1 VSLARPAAGPNG
13 AMTFEDW
20 RDTPACDVEAL
31 YDLEGRRWLDRL
43 GWDMAPSWRIV
54 ENARLA
60 GHLPGLVARR
70 PDGRP
75 AGWVFYLL
83 HEGILQIGGLA
94 GDTAAAVRRL
104 LERTLQSPEAGL
116 ARGFSGFLFPAS
128 PSLQSALERQRFLL
142 ARHLYLA
149 RLLGAD
155 GPDPE
160 AAPADLRLRPL
171 AEAEPANI
179 VRLFARA
186 YAGRPEA
193 RCFAPDGRL
202 EQWAHYLGQILGS
215 PAVGRYL
222 ASASF
227 AIEDGPER
235 KPVGAIVTTS
245 LSAGTAHIAQVVVDP
260 GCRRSGLGRWLLGAA
275 RDAARSAGHDRLTL
289 LVAESNE
296 PARALYAREGFEH
309 TAHFLFA
316 TRPILARRSIG
327 APGRRGAGNWQPA
340 AESEPAGEPLAV
352 SGESRRTSPQ

>member
-1 VSLARPAAGPNG
+1 MTLARPATGPSG
-13 AMTFEDW
+13 ALTFEDW
-20 RDTPACDVEAL
+20 RDTPASDVEAL
-31 YDLEGRRWLDRL
+31 YDLEGRRWLDQL

-54 ENARLA
+54 EEARRA
-60 GHLPGLVARR
+60 GHVPGLVARR
-70 PDGRP
+70 PDGQP
-75 AGWVFYLL
+75 AGWAFYLL
-83 HEGILQIGGLA
+83 HEGTLQIGGLV

-149 RLLGAD
+149 RPLGAGD
-155 GPDPE
+155 AE
-160 AAPADLRLRPL
+160 AEAGPADLRLRPL
-171 AEAEPANI
+171 ADAEPANI

-202 EQWAHYLGQILGS
+202 DQWAHYLGQILGS

-222 ASASF
+222 PDASF
-227 AIEDGPER
+227 VVEDGADR
-235 KPVGAIVTTS
+235 RALGAIVTTS
-245 LSAGTAHIAQVVVDP
+245 LSTGTAHIAQVVVDP
-260 GCRRSGLGRWLLGAA
+260 GCRRSGVGRWLLGSA
-275 RDAARSAGHDRLTL
+275 RDAARSAGHDRLSL

-296 PARALYAREGFEH
+296 PARALYARDGFEP

-316 TRPILARRSIG
+316 TRPVLARRSSLAQKG
-327 APGRRGAGNWQPA
+327 AASSRHTPQQPESA
-340 AESEPAGEPLAV
+340 AARFAAV
-352 SGESRRTSPQ
+352 GESRRTAG